1 MKPNPDNRLEK
12 RITHELRSLG
22 DLTAPPGL
30 AARIMRAVK
39 TQAALPWYRRAWTS
53 WPVRLQVV
61 SILLLAAGFAG
72 LCWLAG
78 GLAQS
83 ANEAVL
89 GQQRPGW
96 VSELSVLW
104 TLLQALGAALVA
116 IVDHV
121 GRGVIL
127 AGGLLILAMVAASA
141 CLGTA
146 YVRFALNTARHN

>member
-1 MKPNPDNRLEK
+1 
-12 RITHELRSLG
+12 
-22 DLTAPPGL
+22 
-30 AARIMRAVK
+30 
-39 TQAALPWYRRAWTS
+39 
-53 WPVRLQVV
+53 VV

-78 GLAQS
+78 GVAHS

-89 GQQRPGW
+89 GHQRPSW
-96 VSELSVLW
+96 FNELSVLW
-104 TLLQALGAALVA
+104 NLLQALGAALVA